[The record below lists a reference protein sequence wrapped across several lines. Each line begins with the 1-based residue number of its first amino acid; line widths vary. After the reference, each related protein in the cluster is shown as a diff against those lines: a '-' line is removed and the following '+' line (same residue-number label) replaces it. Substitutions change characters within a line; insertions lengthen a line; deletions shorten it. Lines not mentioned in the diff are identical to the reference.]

1 MIKINNL
8 AKKYGKKVVY
18 DNVNIEIEQGVI
30 YGFVGYNGAGKS
42 TLFKMISGI
51 SCIDSGTINN
61 SFVGLEFIDDKAS
74 LLGITINDMYNYY
87 NTLYQNFDST
97 VFNDKLKS
105 LNLTLDNQI
114 VELSK
119 GQKSLV
125 RLYFAICSDA
135 KLILI
140 DEIFDGLDAVN
151 RELITNEMIS
161 DETKDRTYVVIDHN
175 LHDLEK
181 LCEKFLYVSHTN
193 VNVLDDPTLIYE
205 NHFSINS
212 WFKEEL

>member
-8 AKKYGKKVVY
+8 SKKYGKKVVY
-18 DNVNIEIEQGVI
+18 DNVNLEIEKGIV

-42 TLFKMISGI
+42 TLFKMISGL
-51 SCIDSGTINN
+51 SCIDKGTIENK
-61 SFVGLEFIDDKAS
+61 FVGLEFIDDKSS
-74 LLGITINDMYNYY
+74 LVGITISDMYEYY
-87 NTLYQNFDST
+87 NTLYRNFDRT
-97 VFNDKLKS
+97 VFNEKLKS
-105 LNLTLDNQI
+105 LNLSLDDNI
-114 VELSK
+114 DGLSK

-151 RELITNEMIS
+151 RELITNEMIN
-161 DETKDRTYVVIDHN
+161 DETEERTYIVIDHN

-193 VNVLDDPTLIYE
+193 VKVLDDPTEIYE